1 MRKVLSLIVCLVL
14 FVSLAQVS
22 YVYAQEPE
30 AQDANKIEFTAP
42 EGAIPTNVSATNV
55 PQLVIN
61 LIFGTA
67 IFLAIVYLMFGG
79 VRWITSRGDKLG
91 VAEARK
97 HIIAAIVGLVVVVGT
112 FFIINLVFTLLG
124 SDKNPLKGGFNLP
137 TLTDP
142 SGKGEEEPS
151 N

>member
-30 AQDANKIEFTAP
+30 APQDANKIEFTAP

-97 HIIAAIVGLVVVVGT
+97 HIIAALVGLVVVVGT

-142 SGKGEEEPS
+142 SGKGEVKE
-151 N
+151 